1 MHFDL
6 EIWNCSTYGISL
18 SGWGWRAAPT
28 NACNCCVT
36 QRAQPCVLN
45 WSIRGQNRPS
55 LPAAWKVGNV
65 LSEQHEQRWAEVSLF
80 SYSREGWQQWA
91 ENKCSLKHVCCSTAD
106 LCWSQKKKKKPQRS
120 GRDRKGFSL
129 IWAEPMEGAVCGSPG
144 FTGRWCWLRKPHF
157 TLHLLS
163 AIQCRGK
170 EMKRALSFAW
180 FPWKM

>member
-45 WSIRGQNRPS
+45 WSIRGQSRPS

-80 SYSREGWQQWA
+80 SYFREGWQQWA

-106 LCWSQKKKKKPQRS
+106 LCWSQKKKKTKVRKRQERFQLNLSRAHGRS
-120 GRDRKGFSL
+120 CL
-129 IWAEPMEGAVCGSPG
+129 
-144 FTGRWCWLRKPHF
+144 
-157 TLHLLS
+157 
-163 AIQCRGK
+163 
-170 EMKRALSFAW
+170 W
-180 FPWKM
+180 FPWIHRSLVLT